1 MSKAQFINDYTLKGL
16 VEDTNKRDVTGRSL
30 SFNDLQTQ
38 VFILSGK
45 SYVDIAVKDF
55 AKNYHNALE
64 ISQNEMSSF
73 EKCKKLLPESDDFR
87 IFVRFNNIVEENEKV
102 YLKPEIKPVPI
113 SFNYKNKIGVNQKLQ
128 KSFNIVKSMA
138 LHKLY
143 KNNYQKHCI
152 NKMVVNG
159 EELKEENDENETRLN
174 LCVIA
179 LDHKYDVKIFFNFI

>member
-64 ISQNEMSSF
+64 ISPNS
-73 EKCKKLLPESDDFR
+73 
-87 IFVRFNNIVEENEKV
+87 
-102 YLKPEIKPVPI
+102 
-113 SFNYKNKIGVNQKLQ
+113 
-128 KSFNIVKSMA
+128 
-138 LHKLY
+138 
-143 KNNYQKHCI
+143 
-152 NKMVVNG
+152 
-159 EELKEENDENETRLN
+159 
-174 LCVIA
+174 
-179 LDHKYDVKIFFNFI
+179 